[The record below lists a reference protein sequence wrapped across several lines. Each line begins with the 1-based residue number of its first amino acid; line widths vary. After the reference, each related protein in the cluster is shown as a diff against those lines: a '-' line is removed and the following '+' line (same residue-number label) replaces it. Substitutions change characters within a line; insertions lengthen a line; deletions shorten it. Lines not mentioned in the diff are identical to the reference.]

1 MHVDAPQNI
10 TVSDNLNLLCDLELI
25 LGLLEILSFLDC
37 VHTLTKFPIFGHLI
51 VILLTHNEDLLTKVL

>member
-25 LGLLEILSFLDC
+25 LGLLVILSFLDY
-37 VHTLTKFPIFGHLI
+37 VHTLTKFPQSRDI
-51 VILLTHNEDLLTKVL
+51 